1 MKLLTK
7 TVKITNRRNV
17 LVQIPGFVIAA
28 WPNANELE
36 VYYDEENES
45 VIIKP
50 NLQRGSLFAKESSR
64 MARAAEAQRY

>member
-28 WPNANELE
+28 WPDADELE
-36 VYYDEENES
+36 VYYDEDNS
-45 VIIKP
+45 TVTIKP
-50 NLQRGSLFAKESSR
+50 NVQRGSLFVKESNR
-64 MARAAEAQRY
+64 MVGATKT

>member
-28 WPNANELE
+28 WSDAEELE
-36 VYYDEENES
+36 VYYDEDDNT
-45 VIIKP
+45 VTIKP
-50 NLQRGSLFAKESSR
+50 NVQRGSLFVKESNR
-64 MARAAEAQRY
+64 MARATET

>member
-36 VYYDEENES
+36 VYYDEENGH
-45 VIIKP
+45 IIIEP
-50 NLQRGSLFAKESSR
+50 NIQRGSLFVKESNR
-64 MARAAEAQRY
+64 MA

>member
-28 WPNANELE
+28 WSDAEELE
-36 VYYDEENES
+36 VYYDEDDNT
-45 VIIKP
+45 VTIKP
-50 NLQRGSLFAKESSR
+50 NVQRGSLFVKEGNR
-64 MARAAEAQRY
+64 MAGA

>member
-28 WPNANELE
+28 WPDADELE
-36 VYYDEENES
+36 VYYDEDNDT

-50 NLQRGSLFAKESSR
+50 SKAMLFMQEKSSS
-64 MARAAEAQRY
+64 

>member
-28 WPNANELE
+28 WPDADELE

-50 NLQRGSLFAKESSR
+50 NLQRGSLFVKESNR
-64 MARAAEAQRY
+64 MAGAAEAQQY

>member
-28 WPNANELE
+28 WPDAEELE

-50 NLQRGSLFAKESSR
+50 NLQRGSRLTKGCNKVA
-64 MARAAEAQRY
+64 

>member
-28 WPNANELE
+28 WSDAEELE
-36 VYYDEENES
+36 VYYDEDDNT
-45 VIIKP
+45 VTIKP
-50 NLQRGSLFAKESSR
+50 NVQRGSLFVKESNR
-64 MARAAEAQRY
+64 MARASEA

>member
-17 LVQIPGFVIAA
+17 LVQIPGFVIASWSDA
-28 WPNANELE
+28 DELE
-36 VYYDEENES
+36 VYYDEENEN

-64 MARAAEAQRY
+64 MAGASEA

>member
-28 WPNANELE
+28 WPSADELE
-36 VYYDEENES
+36 VYYDEENER

-50 NLQRGSLFAKESSR
+50 NLQRGSLFAKESNR
-64 MARAAEAQRY
+64 MA

>member
-28 WPNANELE
+28 WSDAEELE
-36 VYYDEENES
+36 VYYDEDDNT
-45 VIIKP
+45 VTIKP
-50 NLQRGSLFAKESSR
+50 NVQRGSLFAKESNR
-64 MARAAEAQRY
+64 MAGASEA

>member
-28 WPNANELE
+28 WSDAEELE
-36 VYYDEENES
+36 VYYDEDDNT
-45 VIIKP
+45 ITIKP
-50 NLQRGSLFAKESSR
+50 NVQRGSLFVKESNR
-64 MARAAEAQRY
+64 MAGASEA

>member
-28 WPNANELE
+28 WSDAEELE
-36 VYYDEENES
+36 VYYDEDDNT
-45 VIIKP
+45 VTIKP
-50 NLQRGSLFAKESSR
+50 NVQRGSLFAKESDR
-64 MARAAEAQRY
+64 VVRATET